1 MNSLENNREI
11 ALFQINTLAGELKN
25 LFTLLQNSDLELP
38 AEAKAVVYFG
48 VDGLS
53 RIEKLSDETKNFYT
67 GS

>member
-1 MNSLENNREI
+1 MENNREI

-48 VDGLS
+48 VDGLN
-53 RIEKLSDETKNFYT
+53 RIEKLSDET
-67 GS
+67 